1 MSPVRRARFVWI
13 LLLFAFVAAGRAE
26 PTPYDQIVASG
37 ETPKKLADGFT
48 FTEGPTW
55 LKGKLYFSDMWFKNA
70 AAGDWTGSP
79 ERSRL
84 IVMDPDGR
92 HRVLEHGMQT
102 NGTIAGAS

>member
-1 MSPVRRARFVWI
+1 MTHARHACCASAV
-13 LLLFAFVAAGRAE
+13 LLFVLAAAGRAQQSGDE
-26 PTPYDQIVASG
+26 RIIAPGQTPT
-37 ETPKKLADGFT
+37 KLADGFT

-70 AAGDWTGSP
+70 AGGDFTGSP